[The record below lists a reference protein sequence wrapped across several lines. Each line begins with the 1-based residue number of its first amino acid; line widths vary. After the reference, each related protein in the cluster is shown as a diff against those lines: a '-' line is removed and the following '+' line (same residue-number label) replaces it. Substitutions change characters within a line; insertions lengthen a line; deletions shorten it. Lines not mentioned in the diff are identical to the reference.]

1 MASQLPGEVL
11 IYAKHICCLP
21 HGPQDIDELVHATCL
36 IAEPLAPR
44 IILVWTIERS
54 LQVTYLDLDPA
65 RGTYTSHTAT
75 YTLGSGVSDWDGL
88 DSADQAWA
96 KLRQAECSR

>member
-1 MASQLPGEVL
+1 ML

-21 HGPQDIDELVHATCL
+21 HGLEDIDELVQATYS
-36 IAEPLAPR
+36 IAQPLARR
-44 IILVWTIERS
+44 IILVWTVERS
-54 LQVTYLDLDPA
+54 LQVTYLDLDPDSGA
-65 RGTYTSHTAT
+65 YTSHTAT